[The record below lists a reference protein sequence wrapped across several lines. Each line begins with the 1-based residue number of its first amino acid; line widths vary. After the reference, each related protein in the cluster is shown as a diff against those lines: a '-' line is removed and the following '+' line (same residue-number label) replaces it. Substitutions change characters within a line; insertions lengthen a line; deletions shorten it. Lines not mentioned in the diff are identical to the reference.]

1 MFENFETKHLQIKAG
16 KALTGCEALGSVLG
30 TEDLLF
36 HL

>member
-16 KALTGCEALGSVLG
+16 KALTGREAPGSALGTKYLV
-30 TEDLLF
+30 